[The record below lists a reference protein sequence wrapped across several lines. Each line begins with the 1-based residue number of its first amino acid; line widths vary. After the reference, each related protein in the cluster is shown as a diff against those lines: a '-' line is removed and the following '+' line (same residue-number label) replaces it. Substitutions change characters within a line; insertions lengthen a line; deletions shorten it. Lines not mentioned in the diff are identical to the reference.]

1 MVLGTLLLATI
12 SAQYTS
18 LYYSDWWRVQPLVRT
33 ITQVIVIA
41 LELSWT
47 GSVSK
52 ALTSK
57 AFGGEST
64 KMQLTAVSSHTGRM
78 PFLAAGAMAALE
90 CSRFNEFGY
99 WRGVKATV
107 ATTLAP
113 QAPVS
118 EAPVQLP
125 GEKRVETIG

>member
-1 MVLGTLLLATI
+1 MRN
-12 SAQYTS
+12 
-18 LYYSDWWRVQPLVRT
+18 D
-33 ITQVIVIA
+33 TQVYEINIFA
-41 LELSWT
+41 LVLVVQS
-47 GSVSK
+47 
-52 ALTSK
+52 L
-57 AFGGEST
+57 
-64 KMQLTAVSSHTGRM
+64 

-107 ATTLAP
+107 ATTLVP